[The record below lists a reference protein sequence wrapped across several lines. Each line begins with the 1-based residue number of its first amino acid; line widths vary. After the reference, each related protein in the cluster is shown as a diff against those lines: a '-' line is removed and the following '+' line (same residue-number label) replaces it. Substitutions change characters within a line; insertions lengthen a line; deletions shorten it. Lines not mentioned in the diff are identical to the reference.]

1 MCTVPSM
8 QRSKEW
14 WANLVLRIGVAFAFL
29 YPPINALYN
38 PESWLAYFPQF
49 TRGIVSDD
57 LLLHAFGVVEV
68 VIALWILSGRK
79 IFWPS
84 AAATVAL
91 TAIVA
96 FNLNSFEVVFR
107 DLSIAAASLALAI
120 LAWPEN
126 RAPRAVDSAHA

>member
-1 MCTVPSM
+1 M

-14 WANLVLRIGVAFAFL
+14 WANLVLRVGVAFAFL
-29 YPPINALYN
+29 YPPINALSN

-68 VIALWILSGRK
+68 VIALWILSGKK

-91 TAIVA
+91 VAIVM

-107 DLSIAAASLALAI
+107 DLSIAAAALALAFLSCDYFRARPAQE
-120 LAWPEN
+120 LAQ
-126 RAPRAVDSAHA
+126 